1 MIKKT
6 KILPFSLVIFLSS
19 ILLIG
24 IISSSSYAYS
34 QQPQQSSNQRLPP
47 SIIAASTTDTTPHAL
62 NLKATQQGEDGQPKK
77 ISGFKIDL
85 TNVVTAQINSQVL
98 VFVTDSSVQVI
109 EANLNN
115 LRTR

>member
-24 IISSSSYAYS
+24 IISSSSYAYA

-62 NLKATQQGEDGQPKK
+62 NLKATQQGEDGQPKRV
-77 ISGFKIDL
+77 SGFKIDL
-85 TNVVTAQINSQVL
+85 TNVVTAPDKFTSPCICY
-98 VFVTDSSVQVI
+98 
-109 EANLNN
+109 
-115 LRTR
+115 